1 MLRTEPYKEDK
12 GGHEKCICFKLLGWF
27 FPDDVNLNWL
37 LSPPTSPSDSLASSF
52 LPRDLLGDDEETAD
66 EEPIHHHLADHNYA
80 LEAVDDPLN
89 IKQEFPDLDFAESWS
104 IPGGASSVRSSG
116 GATPY
121 RESRDE
127 RKARELNLPFAV
139 GDIIDL
145 PIDAFNELLTHH
157 ATLTEAQLNL
167 CRDIRRRGKNKVRIT
182 IS

>member
-1 MLRTEPYKEDK
+1 MHFD
-12 GGHEKCICFKLLGWF
+12 

-127 RKARELNLPFAV
+127 RKARELNLPFADFPAHPL
-139 GDIIDL
+139 G
-145 PIDAFNELLTHH
+145 
-157 ATLTEAQLNL
+157 
-167 CRDIRRRGKNKVRIT
+167 
-182 IS
+182 